1 MDVIESDHKPIMC
14 IFNLDFAFID
24 EAAHRRKYED
34 LVNKD
39 IN

>member
-1 MDVIESDHKPIMC
+1 MDVPESDHKPVMC
-14 IFNLDFAFID
+14 IFNLDIAFID
-24 EAAHRRKYED
+24 EAARRRKYRD